1 MITKFKIFENTKK
14 DLFMLIDKYPLSFF
28 KTAILNSADINMT
41 TSKLECVLSY
51 AIINKKY
58 EHIDYMINNCDDL
71 DYESLDLQHRTP
83 IALASYNEEIDIVKK
98 LVPKANVNTVDNH
111 GNSIL
116 MTALLLNSQSNLIDY
131 LITIVDWNIINRNGE
146 DLFDFLS
153 DKYADIYKE
162 KYKEKYKDYLLKKDL
177 DKFNI

>member
-71 DYESLDLQHRTP
+71 DYESLDL
-83 IALASYNEEIDIVKK
+83 
-98 LVPKANVNTVDNH
+98 
-111 GNSIL
+111 
-116 MTALLLNSQSNLIDY
+116 
-131 LITIVDWNIINRNGE
+131 
-146 DLFDFLS
+146 
-153 DKYADIYKE
+153 
-162 KYKEKYKDYLLKKDL
+162 
-177 DKFNI
+177 